1 MGINLVDI
9 GGWGRFLGRGMNQR
23 LEVVTC
29 PAHQRKGAEAN
40 VAGGGWAGRGG
51 RGMSSG
57 NPGACGHWHLE
68 ATVRTSAFLE

>member
-1 MGINLVDI
+1 MS
-9 GGWGRFLGRGMNQR
+9 QR

-40 VAGGGWAGRGG
+40 VAGGEWAGGVG
-51 RGMSSG
+51 RGMRSS
-57 NPGACGHWHLE
+57 NPGAYGHWHLE